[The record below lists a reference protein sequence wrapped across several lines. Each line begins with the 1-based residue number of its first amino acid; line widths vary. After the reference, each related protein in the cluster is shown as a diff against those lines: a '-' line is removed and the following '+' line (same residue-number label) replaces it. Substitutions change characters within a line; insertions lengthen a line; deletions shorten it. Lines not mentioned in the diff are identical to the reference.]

1 MDLEAHFQN
10 LASLNINPD
19 KIRNER
25 YAKAFIILFAIV
37 EMLSEEIVALKAE
50 IQMLRD
56 EISLL
61 KGEQTK
67 PNIRGSI
74 KNDDIS
80 SEKERKQLKPL
91 KNRESNSRIDKTEI
105 HNTETCNAD
114 RSTLPE
120 DAVFKGYRHVVI
132 RDIIVKPWNT
142 EYLIE
147 LFYSPSKNKM
157 YSGKL
162 PDSVKGEFGAELRT
176 HILTLYHVANASEP
190 KIHELLENMGILISK
205 STISRI
211 ITENNDL
218 FHEEKAE
225 IFQAGLNS
233 TAYQQI
239 DDTSARVNG
248 SNCYTQIICNQYYAA
263 YFTVLNKNREC
274 FIPKLFRVNYVGCN
288 PSSIV
293 KLNGKKIRW
302 IIAQKLKGES

>member
-1 MDLEAHFQN
+1 MDFEALYQT

-19 KIRNER
+19 EIEDER
-25 YAKAFIILFAIV
+25 YANAFRFLFATV
-37 EMLSEEIVALKAE
+37 EMLNEENVALKTE
-50 IQMLRD
+50 IQIHRD
-56 EISLL
+56 EINLL

-80 SEKERKQLKPL
+80 SEKERKQLKPP

-114 RSTLPE
+114 RSTLTE

-162 PDSVKGEFGAELRT
+162 PDSVKGEFGAELRA

-190 KIHELLENMGILISK
+190 KIHEYLKSIGILISK

-211 ITENNDL
+211 ITENNDI
-218 FHEEKAE
+218 FYEEKAE

-233 TAYQQI
+233 TTYQQI

-248 SNCYTQIICNQYYAA
+248 SNCYTQIICNHLYTA
-263 YFTVLNKNREC
+263 YFTVSNKTRETIWIYFYVAMKRLTTLMKTHLN
-274 FIPKLFRVNYVGCN
+274 
-288 PSSIV
+288 
-293 KLNGKKIRW
+293 
-302 IIAQKLKGES
+302 